1 MVKYY
6 PKNFIPVNG
15 GGESLMHF
23 ILRCLF
29 CKAVYEKNR
38 EYRTRVGELLV
49 ESEKMFFEKMKHRG
63 DVYDPKTRVLY
74 EIQKNSEEIRTKKGI
89 FYRSKDIEFIKFIN
103 PEGFSSSEE
112 FQELLESIWKEIQ
125 KCVIIE

>member
-1 MVKYY
+1 
-6 PKNFIPVNG
+6 
-15 GGESLMHF
+15 MHF

-63 DVYDPKTRVLY
+63 DVYDPMTKVLY
-74 EIQKNSEEIRTKKGI
+74 EIQKNPEKIRFKKGV
-89 FYRSKDIEFIKFIN
+89 FYRNKDIEFIKFIN
-103 PEGFSSSEE
+103 PEGFPDSEK
-112 FQELLESIWKEIQ
+112 FKKLLESIWEEIQ